1 MVDGGSWLSVVRV
14 LMSWSPGPG
23 QPGSTQCCSQSLWS
37 SPAGSWATADTQTC
51 LNYQTIN
58 CLLNP
63 SFSAFD
69 HASWKYLTSQS
80 LNNCHK
86 FQWASFSAI
95 QSIFKLH
102 VLSCCKMPQISE
114 TASVISQSPHICK
127 LRIERIWQNTPIS
140 CSYFSLVSLWM
151 LRKYCHCSLFSCKS
165 ALFDKIGNISF
176 KTTLVIG

>member
-102 VLSCCKMPQISE
+102 VLSTKLLQNATNQWNCISH
-114 TASVISQSPHICK
+114 QSEPAHLQTENWKDMTKHTNLLFLFFSCFFVNVKKI
-127 LRIERIWQNTPIS
+127 LPLFIVQLQERIVWQN
-140 CSYFSLVSLWM
+140 
-151 LRKYCHCSLFSCKS
+151 RKHQF
-165 ALFDKIGNISF
+165 
-176 KTTLVIG
+176 

>member
-23 QPGSTQCCSQSLWS
+23 QPGSTQSCSQSLWS
-37 SPAGSWATADTQTC
+37 SPTGSWATADTQTC

-69 HASWKYLTSQS
+69 HASWKYLTSQP

-102 VLSCCKMPQISE
+102 VLSTKLLQNATNQWNCISH
-114 TASVISQSPHICK
+114 QSEPRTFANWELKGYDKTH
-127 LRIERIWQNTPIS
+127 Q
-140 CSYFSLVSLWM
+140 SLVPIF
-151 LRKYCHCSLFSCKS
+151 HLFLCEC
-165 ALFDKIGNISF
+165 
-176 KTTLVIG
+176 